1 MRRIHV
7 VALVALSSWT
17 ESFVLLAGRG
27 ARRSTRPATATTLSS
42 EERFAEELQRLPSAV
57 DQLRAIDANDDGLGT
72 TAPFAVVLA
81 TAVASD
87 APAAAVAALVGHVA
101 RPCPPR
107 RALRAHS
114 FDRAGHGPRQAGRRS
129 CRRRFARGRVQGAG
143 GAPFFSIVRSPRLT
157 ALAPALLRA
166 RKDAECLAAV
176 GALSARTASD
186 VRCGVAAAARSRDDA
201 QLRAYVAEAAADEDT
216 LKTLDDASL
225 KAAMRGLAK
234 KGDHRTAYSLLDALP
249 AERRSPLL
257 YHGAITACG
266 RSRPIKGRTAM
277 LLWRRMK
284 EENVTVPRATYNALL
299 HAAQGSLTE
308 NATSALLAAMDRDG
322 VALNVVSY
330 AVHES
335 NFAAPAPSTRC
346 LLDGVAARVSR
357 SMAWRRGSRTARLG
371 APDAL
376 IDLRTGPTTWLSTRS
391 RSRGGF
397 PKCSVSS
404 KRWNLPPSSRPR

>member
-1 MRRIHV
+1 M
-7 VALVALSSWT
+7 
-17 ESFVLLAGRG
+17 
-27 ARRSTRPATATTLSS
+27 
-42 EERFAEELQRLPSAV
+42 
-57 DQLRAIDANDDGLGT
+57 
-72 TAPFAVVLA
+72 
-81 TAVASD
+81 
-87 APAAAVAALVGHVA
+87 
-101 RPCPPR
+101 
-107 RALRAHS
+107 
-114 FDRAGHGPRQAGRRS
+114 
-129 CRRRFARGRVQGAG
+129 
-143 GAPFFSIVRSPRLT
+143 
-157 ALAPALLRA
+157 
-166 RKDAECLAAV
+166 
-176 GALSARTASD
+176 
-186 VRCGVAAAARSRDDA
+186 
-201 QLRAYVAEAAADEDT
+201 AEAAADEDT

-335 NFAAPAPSTRC
+335 NFTAPAPSTRC
-346 LLDGVAARVSR
+346 LLDGVAARVSHR
-357 SMAWRRGSRTARLG
+357 PAGRTRRAG
-371 APDAL
+371 
-376 IDLRTGPTTWLSTRS
+376 
-391 RSRGGF
+391 
-397 PKCSVSS
+397 
-404 KRWNLPPSSRPR
+404 

>member
-1 MRRIHV
+1 MDIRSLSRAAWLPV
-7 VALVALSSWT
+7 V
-17 ESFVLLAGRG
+17 
-27 ARRSTRPATATTLSS
+27 
-42 EERFAEELQRLPSAV
+42 
-57 DQLRAIDANDDGLGT
+57 
-72 TAPFAVVLA
+72 
-81 TAVASD
+81 
-87 APAAAVAALVGHVA
+87 
-101 RPCPPR
+101 
-107 RALRAHS
+107 
-114 FDRAGHGPRQAGRRS
+114 
-129 CRRRFARGRVQGAG
+129 
-143 GAPFFSIVRSPRLT
+143 FSI
-157 ALAPALLRA
+157 PALLAHSEPA
-166 RKDAECLAAV
+166 RSTMCSFPSSVKV
-176 GALSARTASD
+176 PSGHST
-186 VRCGVAAAARSRDDA
+186 AAATLMVKIQCDRDDCLFILVSPMCRFCWA
-201 QLRAYVAEAAADEDT
+201 RVIRLKTSADEDT

-346 LLDGVAARVSR
+346 LLDGT
-357 SMAWRRGSRTARLG
+357 RRAG
-371 APDAL
+371 
-376 IDLRTGPTTWLSTRS
+376 
-391 RSRGGF
+391 
-397 PKCSVSS
+397 
-404 KRWNLPPSSRPR
+404 

>member
-1 MRRIHV
+1 M
-7 VALVALSSWT
+7 
-17 ESFVLLAGRG
+17 
-27 ARRSTRPATATTLSS
+27 
-42 EERFAEELQRLPSAV
+42 
-57 DQLRAIDANDDGLGT
+57 
-72 TAPFAVVLA
+72 
-81 TAVASD
+81 
-87 APAAAVAALVGHVA
+87 
-101 RPCPPR
+101 
-107 RALRAHS
+107 
-114 FDRAGHGPRQAGRRS
+114 
-129 CRRRFARGRVQGAG
+129 
-143 GAPFFSIVRSPRLT
+143 
-157 ALAPALLRA
+157 
-166 RKDAECLAAV
+166 
-176 GALSARTASD
+176 
-186 VRCGVAAAARSRDDA
+186 
-201 QLRAYVAEAAADEDT
+201 
-216 LKTLDDASL
+216 
-225 KAAMRGLAK
+225 AAMRGLAK